1 MYPDPHSQV
10 GILGLLISM
19 EPSDLRTLDITHQL
33 ALLQELFASTVARQD
48 TIVVNV
54 EFLEESEVVRPQHLL
69 ADFSSKELRRMD
81 QPRRLAEFI
90 SLVLTKSQMASPLCR
105 VCF

>member
-1 MYPDPHSQV
+1 
-10 GILGLLISM
+10 M
-19 EPSDLRTLDITHQL
+19 EPSDLRTLDIAHQL
-33 ALLQELFASTVARQD
+33 TLLEELFASTVARQD

-54 EFLEESEVVRPQHLL
+54 ELLGESNVVRPQPLPV
-69 ADFSSKELRRMD
+69 DFVSKLLRRMD
-81 QPRRLAEFI
+81 QPRELAEFI

>member
-1 MYPDPHSQV
+1 
-10 GILGLLISM
+10 M
-19 EPSDLRTLDITHQL
+19 ELSDLRTLDIAHQL
-33 ALLQELFASTVARQD
+33 TLLEELFASTVARQD

-54 EFLEESEVVRPQHLL
+54 EFLRESEVVRPQHLL

-90 SLVLTKSQMASPLCR
+90 SLVLTKYQMASPLCR